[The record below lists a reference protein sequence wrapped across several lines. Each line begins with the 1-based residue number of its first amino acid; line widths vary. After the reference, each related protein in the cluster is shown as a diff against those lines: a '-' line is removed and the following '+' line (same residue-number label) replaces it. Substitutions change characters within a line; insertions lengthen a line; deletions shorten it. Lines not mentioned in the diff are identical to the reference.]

1 MVSLSN
7 SHSILT
13 AIDLVADVLKVQSK
27 EILDDRDTNAS
38 YIDIH
43 VYIICACLE
52 RASLSHTA
60 KNSILCDNSV

>member
-43 VYIICACLE
+43 VYIIRACLE